1 MKRFP
6 KALTPSG
13 TATTKGLR
21 DANAAA
27 THQPPERNPCLK
39 PGSIDHLGG
48 IFPTWSFRPQ
58 CTNFVAAR
66 HTSRPNAE
74 RGKPP
79 SKLSRKLVKP
89 GKIAFVFD
97 TVVPIMQFDRDK
109 PNALPIVYAAALA
122 KHFDAYLE
130 TGVRQV
136 NVVSHTFADAQTR
149 ILGQPM
155 FMGKIQPRSRVVIVD
170 DVVTYGSTLANLR
183 GCLEQQGGTVVGA
196 TTLAAGFGGTKLAL
210 PTIVRD
216 RLFDRFPREAEA
228 IANELGFSAECFTN
242 REARFLTGLKNEQE
256 MQRLIVAAQ
265 ELTLLQERQL
275 SLGRTNEIDP
285 PSHA

>member
-1 MKRFP
+1 MP
-6 KALTPSG
+6 
-13 TATTKGLR
+13 
-21 DANAAA
+21 
-27 THQPPERNPCLK
+27 K
-39 PGSIDHLGG
+39 PGVYRSPWRD
-48 IFPTWSFRPQ
+48 FP
-58 CTNFVAAR
+58 NVAIQTTVHKLR
-66 HTSRPNAE
+66 SRPAYE
-74 RGKPP
+74 QAKRGAGQAAFEVVQE
-79 SKLSRKLVKP
+79 LVKP

-97 TVVPIMQFDRDK
+97 TVVPIMQFDHDK
-109 PNALPIVYAAALA
+109 PNAIPIVYAAALA

-183 GCLEQQGGTVVGA
+183 GWLEQQGATVVGA
-196 TTLAAGFGGTKLAL
+196 TTLAAGFGATKLAL
-210 PTIVRD
+210 PHLVRD
-216 RLFDRFPREAEA
+216 RLLDRFPAQAEA
-228 IANELGFSAECFTN
+228 LANELGFSAECFTN
-242 REARFLTGLKNEQE
+242 REARFLAGLKNEHE

-265 ELTLLQERQL
+265 ELTLLQERQQ
-275 SLGRTNEIDP
+275 SLGHTNQIDP

>member
-1 MKRFP
+1 
-6 KALTPSG
+6 
-13 TATTKGLR
+13 
-21 DANAAA
+21 
-27 THQPPERNPCLK
+27 
-39 PGSIDHLGG
+39 
-48 IFPTWSFRPQ
+48 
-58 CTNFVAAR
+58 
-66 HTSRPNAE
+66 
-74 RGKPP
+74 
-79 SKLSRKLVKP
+79 
-89 GKIAFVFD
+89 
-97 TVVPIMQFDRDK
+97 
-109 PNALPIVYAAALA
+109 
-122 KHFDAYLE
+122 
-130 TGVRQV
+130 
-136 NVVSHTFADAQTR
+136 
-149 ILGQPM
+149 
-155 FMGKIQPRSRVVIVD
+155 
-170 DVVTYGSTLANLR
+170 
-183 GCLEQQGGTVVGA
+183 VGA